1 MLTRNFITSS
11 IILFA
16 GYHQYVYAIEDVS
29 LPSQVLQDQRLKEL
43 NQQLQDQL
51 AQQTPYQNTKP
62 LQDFKHLVV
71 EESPC
76 VAVKKI
82 SLIPGEFKHEVR
94 QFQKPYDN
102 QQAEQ
107 ISLMV

>member
-1 MLTRNFITSS
+1 M
-11 IILFA
+11 
-16 GYHQYVYAIEDVS
+16 
-29 LPSQVLQDQRLKEL
+29 QDQRLKEL

-76 VAVKKI
+76 VTVKEI
-82 SLIPGEFKHEVR
+82 SLIPLIGQSESDLQ
-94 QFQKPYDN
+94 QFNFVIKAIKNTHRIFWVNVLVPKVC
-102 QQAEQ
+102 
-107 ISLMV
+107 ITL

>member
-1 MLTRNFITSS
+1 MLTKSFITTS
-11 IILFA
+11 IIFFT
-16 GYHQYVYAIEDVS
+16 GFNQYVYAIEDVS

-71 EESPC
+71 DESPC
-76 VAVKKI
+76 VAVKEI
-82 SLIPGEFKHEVR
+82 SLIPLIGQSES
-94 QFQKPYDN
+94 D
-102 QQAEQ
+102 
-107 ISLMV
+107 